1 MDLSGHNSFR
11 MKVSCRNF
19 LEYDSAADLEK
30 LDFEAI
36 EGGVKHI
43 GGGSN
48 LLFTADF
55 PGTILH
61 SAIRFIEQIQQ
72 RRYNKSTDNEADDQR
87 ILLTPWC
94 CSNGITCL

>member
-19 LEYDSAADLEK
+19 LEYDCAADLEK
-30 LDFEAI
+30 LDFEAM

-48 LLFTADF
+48 LLFTAESLRWFVSALNYF
-55 PGTILH
+55 PGPSPGKYLRLCR
-61 SAIRFIEQIQQ
+61 A
-72 RRYNKSTDNEADDQR
+72 
-87 ILLTPWC
+87 
-94 CSNGITCL
+94 

>member
-19 LEYDSAADLEK
+19 LEYDCAADLEK
-30 LDFEAI
+30 LDFEAM

-48 LLFTADF
+48 LLYIPDLRL
-55 PGTILH
+55 PH
-61 SAIRFIEQIQQ
+61 
-72 RRYNKSTDNEADDQR
+72 RRGRVCDE
-87 ILLTPWC
+87 PV
-94 CSNGITCL
+94 